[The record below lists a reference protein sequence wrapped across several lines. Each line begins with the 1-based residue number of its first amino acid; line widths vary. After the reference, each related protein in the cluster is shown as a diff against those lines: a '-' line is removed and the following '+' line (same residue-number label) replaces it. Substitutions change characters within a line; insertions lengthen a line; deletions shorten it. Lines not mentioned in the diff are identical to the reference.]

1 MLTPTTLDK
10 LPEPMVQLVS
20 ELQDDIIRDICRRIT
35 KAQYLTPTAEWQLYK
50 ANQLRLS
57 STEVNLRIAK
67 QLKARERAV
76 KELYTDAVKT
86 AIHEDAVIYRKA
98 ISEGRL
104 TSECEERLTSFT
116 RSVSFGDT
124 LNQGLKNTNGLMRNL
139 TNSIAAAANRQLS
152 DALDGAYL
160 KVISGAFSPAQAIFE
175 AVQKLGADGVKAVSY
190 KSGRTDQVDVAVR
203 RAILTGVNKTCCDMQ
218 LSLAK
223 EMDSGL
229 VEVSSHLGARPSH
242 AEWQGQVYSLTKGHH
257 KYPYFYDA
265 TGYGTGDGLG
275 GWNCRHSFF
284 PFFDG
289 LSVKANEPTFS
300 KAENLEEYNNSQRQ
314 RALERSVRKSKR
326 ELAALDSA
334 RSAAS
339 DPELKSKLNR
349 EFERKSVT
357 LKRREATLSEHC
369 RRTGSYPDSSRVR
382 VDGFNRS
389 VSGKASW
396 ANKKYS
402 QNKAVN
408 IKGGSIDGY
417 TYESVDRKFLN
428 QKAYSA
434 QFDSLTNDSVLNRKI
449 EKYATKALI
458 DNDNKPSETVF
469 TIPISANPF
478 AKVTRIDKAH
488 YWDSDDGVGE
498 KLLGL
503 KNNFVLVHN
512 HPNNVP
518 LSFDDLMAL
527 NDVDKMSAII
537 SVGHDGKIC
546 FVSMDNASKLNRK
559 EDFEFAQR
567 LYARSIRDYGATN
580 EAIEQFCKE
589 VGWKYGKSI

>member
-10 LPEPMVQLVS
+10 MPEPMVQLMS

-57 STEVNLRIAK
+57 STEVNRRIAK
-67 QLKARERAV
+67 QLKVRERTV

-326 ELAALDSA
+326 ELAALDSS

-339 DPELKSKLNR
+339 DPELKAMLDR
-349 EFERKSVT
+349 AFEKKSVA
-357 LKRREATLSEHC
+357 LKQKEAALSAHC
-369 RRTGSYPDSSRVR
+369 KKTGSFLDSSRVR
-382 VDGFNRS
+382 VDGFGRS
-389 VSGKASW
+389 VSQKAVW

-402 QNKAVN
+402 QKHSRGANSSASGNYDRSFVHK
-408 IKGGSIDGY
+408 IGSIDFSDKKAVTSYMDKFEQRFVAKDKEYCLVIDKNGDIYVAKGQKAEVDTDRIFGAKMEGSYNLHTHPPDQTEFSFSDRDVSGAVLDGTAVMRAADTKYGYMIDFGGKRFTEDEVLEAIYNAKALQLDSFDKKGY
-417 TYESVDRKFLN
+417 TMADYAENKRHSIVEDICEQLGVEYMRWKRK
-428 QKAYSA
+428 
-434 QFDSLTNDSVLNRKI
+434 
-449 EKYATKALI
+449 
-458 DNDNKPSETVF
+458 
-469 TIPISANPF
+469 
-478 AKVTRIDKAH
+478 
-488 YWDSDDGVGE
+488 
-498 KLLGL
+498 
-503 KNNFVLVHN
+503 
-512 HPNNVP
+512 
-518 LSFDDLMAL
+518 
-527 NDVDKMSAII
+527 
-537 SVGHDGKIC
+537 
-546 FVSMDNASKLNRK
+546 
-559 EDFEFAQR
+559 
-567 LYARSIRDYGATN
+567 
-580 EAIEQFCKE
+580 
-589 VGWKYGKSI
+589 